1 MLDCDCGCDCE
12 AVAVVAL
19 AATAPVCT
27 IVDDGVSYLLKGA
40 GSKMREEDLQHRCL
54 SSRSVTME
62 ERANGQPGNCST
74 GPAAGDPS
82 RSRR

>member
-27 IVDDGVSYLLKGA
+27 IVDDGCVVLAQGCGL
-40 GSKMREEDLQHRCL
+40 
-54 SSRSVTME
+54 
-62 ERANGQPGNCST
+62 
-74 GPAAGDPS
+74 
-82 RSRR
+82 